1 MAIGKGM
8 TQTFGMLAIANREDG
23 QPYTEEKQKLC
34 QQMAALAGIVLEE
47 NGCSLKNVQRGKTC

>member
-8 TQTFGMLAIANREDG
+8 TQTFGALAIANREDG
-23 QPYTEEKQKLC
+23 QPYTEEEQKLC

-47 NGCSLKNVQRGKTC
+47 NG